1 MTKEPKHNRI
11 KQKLAAL
18 REKYHLSIVNKD
30 LFVEV
35 YSLQVSKG
43 KFYLLLLGL
52 ALFISFFTF
61 ALISFSPLKRFV
73 PGYESDKMHQK
84 LIATQKK
91 LLVMEQEIAG
101 RTEYALKIDSILND
115 FGVVPDSVNL
125 LDFEKVERMNL
136 PKILPEQYINSSSQ
150 SIDINMYHFFK
161 PVNGLIS
168 KKYNPNNNHFGIDI
182 VTEQNEPVKAVLSGK
197 VLVSAWTAET
207 GYIIVIQHS
216 NQIISVYKHNSVLL
230 KKEGEL
236 VKAGEVIAIVG
247 NSGELTTGPHLHLEI
262 WQNQSSLNPGE
273 LINFD

>member
-1 MTKEPKHNRI
+1 MSKDSKKNKL
-11 KQKLAAL
+11 KQSLAAL

-30 LFVEV
+30 KFVEL

-43 KFYLLLLGL
+43 RFYLILLGL
-52 ALFISFFTF
+52 VATISICTF
-61 ALISFSPLKRFV
+61 LLISFTPLKRFV
-73 PGYESDKMHQK
+73 PGYESDRMHQK

-115 FGVVPDSVNL
+115 FGMIPDSVNL
-125 LDFEKVERMNL
+125 LSFDKIERMNL
-136 PKILPEQYINSSSQ
+136 PKILPEQYINSSAQ
-150 SIDINMYHFFK
+150 SLDINMYHFFK

-168 KKYNPNNNHFGIDI
+168 KNYNPNNNHFGVDI
-182 VTEQNEPVKAVLSGK
+182 VAEQNEPVKAVLSGK
-197 VLVSAWTAET
+197 VILSSWTAET
-207 GYIIVIQHS
+207 GNIILVQHT

-262 WQNQSSLNPGE
+262 WQNQTSLNPAE